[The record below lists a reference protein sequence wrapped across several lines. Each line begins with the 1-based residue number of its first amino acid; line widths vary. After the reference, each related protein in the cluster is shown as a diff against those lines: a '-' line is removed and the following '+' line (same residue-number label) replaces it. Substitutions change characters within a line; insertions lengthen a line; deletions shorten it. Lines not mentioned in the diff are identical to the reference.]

1 MKVTTT
7 INKNIPE
14 LKQILLLFFSTR
26 LALIIIGIFSR
37 SFLERQY
44 GKQYIWSQQL
54 WLDIW
59 GVWDSFWYLDIAEH
73 GYADIGRNPLS
84 TEQANYAFFPLYP
97 LLMRILGTAIG
108 DKYFI
113 AGIII
118 SNICLLGSCFL
129 LYKLVELKFERSL
142 AYKSVKFLF
151 LMPTA
156 FIFSGV
162 FTESL
167 YLMLAISCFYFAE
180 KRNWFLVSI
189 LGFLLSLTRSL
200 GVFIIFPVIYKYLKE
215 RKFDFKKIDLNI
227 FYLLLIPL
235 GLVLF
240 SVYNYHLTGDF
251 FAFSKIQSS
260 WGRSLSNPLM
270 IIGNGLLQGIVRGKM
285 TLLLESSF
293 SIAAL
298 LCLVIFYKKMEFSYW
313 IFALY
318 SILIPLLTGIGSM
331 PRYILPIFPF
341 YILLAKLSSD
351 RNFEETST
359 LFLGFLQ
366 GFLMVFWS
374 SGYALIV

>member
-1 MKVTTT
+1 MKITTT
-7 INKNIPE
+7 IQKNLPE
-14 LKQILLLFFSTR
+14 LKQILLLFLSTR
-26 LALIIIGIFSR
+26 LVLTIIGVFSR
-37 SFLERQY
+37 FFLERQY
-44 GKQYIWSQQL
+44 GKQYVWSQQL

-84 TEQANYAFFPLYP
+84 TDQANYAFFPLYP
-97 LLMRILGTAIG
+97 LLMRIVGTAMG
-108 DKYFI
+108 NKYFI

-118 SNICLLGSCFL
+118 SNICLLVSCFL
-129 LYKLVELKFERSL
+129 LYKLVELKYERSL

-180 KRNWFLVSI
+180 KRKWFLVGIS
-189 LGFLLSLTRSL
+189 GFLLSLTRSL
-200 GVFIIFPVIYKYLKE
+200 GVFIIVPLFYEYLKQ
-215 RKFDFKKIDLNI
+215 RKFDFKNINLNI

-235 GLVLF
+235 GLSLF
-240 SVYNYHLTGDF
+240 SFYNYHLTGDL

-270 IIGNGLLQGIVRGKM
+270 VIINSLSQGIFQGKM
-285 TLLLESSF
+285 TLLLEASF
-293 SIAAL
+293 SIVAL
-298 LCLVIFYKKMEFSYW
+298 SFLVIFYKKIEFSYW

-351 RNFEETST
+351 RDFEEATT